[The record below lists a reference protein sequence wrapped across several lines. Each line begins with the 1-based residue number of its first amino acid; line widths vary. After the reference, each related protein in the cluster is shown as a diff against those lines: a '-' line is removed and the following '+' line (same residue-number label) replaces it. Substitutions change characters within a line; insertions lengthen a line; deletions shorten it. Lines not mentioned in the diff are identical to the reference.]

1 MFYGPKPTKSYVAR
15 TRHFWRRVGVGHR
28 NGYDSPDSG
37 VRRVSSFFFF
47 FVSPTRADAAP
58 TRLRHSSD
66 AAPTLPTRQQWRKKR
81 KFRHISDHSGHSG
94 KFRLKWKFRP
104 IQDFDWKKKKKSKSR
119 SYLLLLGFMLFFL
132 LIFFLISVS
141 SSSSS
146 FGFGLL
152 PDYLFFFI
160 CVSLLSSTCV
170 QSLDFRVFRL

>member
-15 TRHFWRRVGVGHR
+15 TRHFWRRVGVGHVSDTGTGTTR
-28 NGYDSPDSG
+28 RIPVSG
-37 VRRVSSFFFF
+37 ECPLFFF

-160 CVSLLSSTCV
+160 CVSWLSSTCV
-170 QSLDFRVFRL
+170 